1 MMNKKKMDINNNVK
15 IDQRQ
20 KLTPQMLIEVE
31 LLQKPILELSQSLQ
45 NELMLNPFLEDNLE
59 LEEEQEQ
66 ELTLEEE
73 EEESEEEQDLADKME
88 EITEILNDIGEQQD
102 EIFDQEKNDKSKQNV
117 EEYRGYEVEV
127 EDYWQYFK
135 SQAKETAY
143 NDEESELVDNIL
155 NSIDENGYLMGSL
168 EKMISSLN
176 ILPERAEKIHY
187 DIMHIYPKG
196 IGARTLSECL
206 LAQLEPSQ
214 LLNKK
219 LVDIIRNDIEALEKK
234 QFNKL
239 SEKYKISQSELK
251 AINEV
256 IKHLDPK
263 PRTRLYS
270 SQPSYIQPDVIVKKI
285 CDELTVIINEP
296 DIPQI
301 RVNKKYAHQLL
312 NKSKNKS
319 DSIKYIRRKILAAEH
334 YVEALWLR
342 RESLDMIANEIVN
355 QQPKFFLEGIKE
367 LDPMTYEDVAANI
380 KRDVSTVCRVVKG
393 KFMDTTY
400 GIFPL
405 KWFFNSSVGENSSQK
420 VKKELLRI
428 IKSEDKNKPLS
439 DRKIKNKLKEKNIEI
454 SVRGVNKYRN
464 QLGIPSSRLRKE

>member
-1 MMNKKKMDINNNVK
+1 MEIYSLSEWDLRKLVNN
-15 IDQRQ
+15 
-20 KLTPQMLIEVE
+20 LA
-31 LLQKPILELSQSLQ
+31 
-45 NELMLNPFLEDNLE
+45 EDNYIFLPVFCQQRE
-59 LEEEQEQ
+59 GPRSRWEFVRWDPQKTHFQ
-66 ELTLEEE
+66 
-73 EEESEEEQDLADKME
+73 
-88 EITEILNDIGEQQD
+88 LNCRRTDALCYD
-102 EIFDQEKNDKSKQNV
+102 FFFPPN
-117 EEYRGYEVEV
+117 
-127 EDYWQYFK
+127 
-135 SQAKETAY
+135 
-143 NDEESELVDNIL
+143 NIL
-155 NSIDENGYLMGSL
+155 HTFPEGQPGEEGKSIALLGYKS
-168 EKMISSLN
+168 
-176 ILPERAEKIHY
+176 
-187 DIMHIYPKG
+187 
-196 IGARTLSECL
+196 C
-206 LAQLEPSQ
+206 
-214 LLNKK
+214 
-219 LVDIIRNDIEALEKK
+219 DIEALEKK